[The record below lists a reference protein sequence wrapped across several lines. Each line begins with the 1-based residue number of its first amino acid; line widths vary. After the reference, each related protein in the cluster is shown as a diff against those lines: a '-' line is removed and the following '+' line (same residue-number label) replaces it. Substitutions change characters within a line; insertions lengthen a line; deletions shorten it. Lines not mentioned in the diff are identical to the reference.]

1 MIYSRPSYI
10 DLNARIAAD
19 LATLPAVLR
28 EPLSAAWARA
38 CHGLH
43 GHLDWS
49 VLQTSPLTCELERL
63 YDYAALYAVPRLDA
77 TAASGFVTATGLP
90 GATVLAG
97 SIGRASNGLDYWV
110 PSAVTVAADGT
121 VAVPVRCTS
130 TGAATNVP
138 AGLTLTLV
146 ASTAG
151 IGSTLTVAAG
161 GLTGGADDELVDDWR
176 ARVADEWQTLTT
188 DGARGGKPRDYVYW
202 ARAAHPSVTGALVQL
217 HTLGLG
223 TVIVRPVCNGLLNRL
238 PTAAVLSSVS
248 DYLTA
253 IAPLADVRVV
263 APVMHALDVTL
274 ALAPAVNTAA
284 NQSAIFDA
292 LSALVLSE
300 SGHGAVI
307 ALAEVDGAVSS
318 VTTQYTRLAP
328 IVDAVAA
335 AGEVFVLQPIV
346 WA

>member
-1 MIYSRPSYI
+1 MIYSRPSFTE
-10 DLNARIAAD
+10 LNTRIAAD
-19 LATLPAVLR
+19 LAALPAVLR

-63 YDYAALYAVPRLDA
+63 YDYAALYSVPRLDA
-77 TAASGFVTATGLP
+77 TAAIGTVTAAGIP
-90 GATVLAG
+90 GVTLLAG
-97 SIGRASNGLDYWV
+97 SVARGSNGLDYQV
-110 PSAVTVAADGT
+110 VSAVAIGAGGTAA
-121 VAVPVRCTS
+121 APVRCTS
-130 TGAATNVP
+130 TGIATNLQ
-138 AGLTLTLV
+138 AGLALMLTAPV
-146 ASTAG
+146 AG
-151 IGSTLTVAAG
+151 ISSTLTVAAG
-161 GLTGGADDELVDDWR
+161 GLTGGADDEIMDDWR
-176 ARVADEWQTLTT
+176 ARVAEEWQTLTT

-202 ARAAHPSVTGALVQL
+202 ARTAHPSVTGALVQL

-263 APVMHALDVTL
+263 APVVHALSVTL

-284 NQSAIFDA
+284 NHSAIFDA
-292 LSALVLSE
+292 ISALVLTE
-300 SGHGAVI
+300 SGNGAVI
-307 ALAEVDGAVSS
+307 SLAEIDGAVSS

-328 IVDAVAA
+328 TADTAAA
-335 AGEVFVLQPIV
+335 AGEIFVLQPIV